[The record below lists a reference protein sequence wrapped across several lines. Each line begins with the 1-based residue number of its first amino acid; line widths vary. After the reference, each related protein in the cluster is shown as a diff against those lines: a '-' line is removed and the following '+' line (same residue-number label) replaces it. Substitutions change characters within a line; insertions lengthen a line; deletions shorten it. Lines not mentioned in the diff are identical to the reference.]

1 MNRPPFQVPQVD
13 NSKVSFAGVVNA
25 NQVYLRSGPGDNYYA
40 THKLDKGA
48 PLTVVGVTFDWLKV
62 LPPDGSFSYV
72 AKAYVE
78 QRGDGTIGRTTKP
91 ELNVRAGS
99 DLNAMKTTL
108 QSKLDE
114 GVDIQI
120 VGEQDEYFKIK
131 PPTGVYLYIN
141 KQFVDPVKQLPTMAA
156 ATPAVITSTTPAA
169 HTLADATTQPANT
182 LAAAATTQPAVV
194 LAPSTQPSAPTA
206 EQQFD
211 ATEAAFLDATN
222 EPIQTQPIDD
232 LLTKYSTLMSD
243 DGLPVSMRRIAELRV
258 STLKARAEVRNQYTD
273 TEKMLDA
280 ARSKQL
286 ALKAEQQELTQR
298 AAEEHITVYTAIG
311 TLRTSSLQ
319 ESGGTLYRLTDP
331 GSGGTLLYIRSD
343 DPKLASMLNQFV
355 GVNGDITQ
363 DATMNLKL
371 LAPTDFATVDP
382 AKVNAGVTAQII
394 PPTMLI
400 KGPTASIA
408 GN

>member
-1 MNRPPFQVPQVD
+1 M
-13 NSKVSFAGVVNA
+13 
-25 NQVYLRSGPGDNYYA
+25 
-40 THKLDKGA
+40 
-48 PLTVVGVTFDWLKV
+48 
-62 LPPDGSFSYV
+62 
-72 AKAYVE
+72 
-78 QRGDGTIGRTTKP
+78 
-91 ELNVRAGS
+91 
-99 DLNAMKTTL
+99 
-108 QSKLDE
+108 
-114 GVDIQI
+114 
-120 VGEQDEYFKIK
+120 
-131 PPTGVYLYIN
+131 
-141 KQFVDPVKQLPTMAA
+141 
-156 ATPAVITSTTPAA
+156 
-169 HTLADATTQPANT
+169 ATTQPTVA
-182 LAAAATTQPAVV
+182 
-194 LAPSTQPSAPTA
+194 LAPSTQPSPPTA

-258 STLKARAEVRNQYTD
+258 STLKARAEVRDQYTD

-280 ARSKQL
+280 ARSKQQ

-331 GSGGTLLYIRSD
+331 GTGGTLLYIRSD
-343 DPKLASMLNQFV
+343 DPKYTGMLNHFV

-363 DATMNLKL
+363 DTTMNLKL
-371 LAPTDFATVDP
+371 IAPTDIANVDP

-394 PPTMLI
+394 PPTMLT
-400 KGPTASIA
+400 KAPTASIA